1 MGIQEAPFSIR
12 IEKEVMD
19 KLRILAKDNSR
30 SLNKQIE
37 YSLKK
42 YLKAYEEAHGEIT
55 VERK

>member
-37 YSLKK
+37 
-42 YLKAYEEAHGEIT
+42 
-55 VERK
+55 